1 MRQHNQSVNN
11 QGEIEMNNIPEKHDD
26 EIPAYRLIKQIKEGS
41 LDPKNLSAEQRQDC
55 VEALRME
62 GQSYPSIA
70 QLLERN
76 EKTIKRDWEAICKRN
91 SKKPSP
97 EYALRL
103 IGELIEKASAKG
115 DHLTRLSHSKEGSI
129 QEKAQAEY
137 YAWKVLQEASQ
148 LLQSAGYLP
157 HQPTRIEGEV
167 HHYQEDRSPV
177 QLKEEI
183 ARVEK
188 IINEEGKDNPVL
200 KEKLE
205 VLKQKVEEMELRKQI
220 NDLADQ
226 VNTEANNEGALK

>member
-1 MRQHNQSVNN
+1 MENMPDKNQ
-11 QGEIEMNNIPEKHDD
+11 E
-26 EIPAYRLIKQIKEGS
+26 EIPVYRVLKQIKDGT
-41 LDPKNLSAEQRQDC
+41 LDPKNLSSDQRQDC
-55 VEALRME
+55 VEVLRME
-62 GQSYPSIA
+62 GQSYPVIA

-103 IGELIEKASAKG
+103 IGELIEKANSKG
-115 DHLTRLSHSKEGSI
+115 DHLTRLSHSKDGSI

-157 HQPTRIEGEV
+157 NQPTRIEGEV
-167 HHYQEDRSPV
+167 RHYQQEDRTPA

-188 IINEEGKDNPVL
+188 IINEEGRDNPAL
-200 KEKLE
+200 KEKLD
-205 VLKQKVEEMELRKQI
+205 VLKQKVEEIELRKQI
-220 NDLADQ
+220 NDLVDQ
-226 VNTEANNEGALK
+226 VNAEANKEMGSENE